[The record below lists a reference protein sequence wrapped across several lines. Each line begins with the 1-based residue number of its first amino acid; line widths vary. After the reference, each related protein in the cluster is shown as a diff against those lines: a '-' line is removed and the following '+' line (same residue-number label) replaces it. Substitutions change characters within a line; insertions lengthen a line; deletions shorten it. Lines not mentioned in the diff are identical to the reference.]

1 MGILWIAFG
10 IYILGVAIILY
21 VRPGIMFRKDGGSW
35 KEFGLSNQS
44 SYTVF
49 PFWLFAVVWAFMSY
63 TLATLGAIF
72 LASLAMR
79 SVPSAPSVSNN
90 VRAPSRQDTN
100 MLQTLYA
107 NLAPTKGIKP
117 ISEYVSPPVTSAPA
131 QMPGYYVLEQSINGP
146 PKYVY
151 FGQQPPSF

>member
-49 PFWLFAVVWAFMSY
+49 PFWLFAVVWAFLSY

-79 SVPSAPSVSNN
+79 SMPSAPSASNN
-90 VRAPSRQDTN
+90 VQVHAKQNTN
-100 MLQTLYA
+100 MLQALYS

-117 ISEYVSPPVTSAPA
+117 ISEYVQPPLAAAPT
-131 QMPGYYVLEQSINGP
+131 QMPGYYVLESSMNGP